1 MDPIYRVFDAI
12 MNEKDEEVAKLTI
25 STGVKLKGDDKD
37 LKGKPLMKAFMRTWL
52 PAGDTLLQMIAIH
65 LPSPVTAQNYRCE
78 LLYGGPM
85 DDEAAKGIKACDPKA
100 CLMMYI
106 SKMVPTSDKG
116 RFYAFGRVFSG
127 TVKTGLRC
135 RIMGPNYVPGGG
147 KTDLFVKQIQRTI
160 LMMGRY
166 VEAIE
171 DVPAG
176 NIVGLVGVDQYLV
189 KTGTISTYE
198 QAHNMKVMRFSVS
211 PVVQVAVRPKDP
223 SQLPKL
229 VEGLKRLSKSDPMVQ
244 ITLSDS
250 GEQVIAGAG
259 ELHLEI
265 CLKDLEEDHAQIPI
279 IKADPVVTYRETV
292 SEKSS
297 MTSLA
302 KSPNKHNRIF
312 MEAEPIENDLVL
324 EMEEDK
330 VTPKAKDTKDQ
341 IAYLAK
347 EYSWNPDHA
356 KKIWCFGP
364 DVTGPNV
371 VCDAAKGVDYLNEIK
386 DSVVSG
392 FQWASKEGALMEE
405 QMRGCKFNILD
416 VTLHADA
423 IHRGAGQIMPTTRRV
438 LYASQLRAEARLQ
451 EPIFKVEVQCPQV
464 VAGGVYSTITPKR
477 GIILKEEQIIG
488 TPMVTIEATLPVAE
502 SFGFSTALRA
512 ATGGQAFPQCSFS
525 HYETLDNDPFNEGGQ
540 VSTIIKA
547 VRERKGVRALESLD
561 SEIGRFHDKL

>member
-1 MDPIYRVFDAI
+1 
-12 MNEKDEEVAKLTI
+12 
-25 STGVKLKGDDKD
+25 
-37 LKGKPLMKAFMRTWL
+37 
-52 PAGDTLLQMIAIH
+52 
-65 LPSPVTAQNYRCE
+65 
-78 LLYGGPM
+78 
-85 DDEAAKGIKACDPKA
+85 
-100 CLMMYI
+100 
-106 SKMVPTSDKG
+106 
-116 RFYAFGRVFSG
+116 
-127 TVKTGLRC
+127 
-135 RIMGPNYVPGGG
+135 MG
-147 KTDLFVKQIQRTI
+147 
-160 LMMGRY
+160 
-166 VEAIE
+166 
-171 DVPAG
+171 
-176 NIVGLVGVDQYLV
+176 
-189 KTGTISTYE
+189 
-198 QAHNMKVMRFSVS
+198 
-211 PVVQVAVRPKDP
+211 
-223 SQLPKL
+223 
-229 VEGLKRLSKSDPMVQ
+229 
-244 ITLSDS
+244 
-250 GEQVIAGAG
+250 
-259 ELHLEI
+259 
-265 CLKDLEEDHAQIPI
+265 

-330 VTPKAKDTKDQ
+330 VTPKAKDTKEQ

-392 FQWASKEGALMEE
+392 FQLASKEGALMEE

-488 TPMVTIEATLPVAE
+488 TPMVTIEATLLVAE

-512 ATGGQAFPQCSFS
+512 ATGGQA
-525 HYETLDNDPFNEGGQ
+525 
-540 VSTIIKA
+540 STIIKA

-561 SEIGRFHDKL
+561 SEIGRFHDK